1 MGGRPSEVQRRG
13 VAPPPRGALKNPF
26 LWPNVNLW
34 KGVDD
39 GCNGLEGLVIRQ
51 SRLCHTQRGGWR
63 WGGSREEALD
73 VRVRNSSAKVGNN
86 KNLATMDGERPRVW
100 ENRLAFGGRDVPP
113 NMGLFRGVKT
123 P

>member
-1 MGGRPSEVQRRG
+1 MKEERVM
-13 VAPPPRGALKNPF
+13 
-26 LWPNVNLW
+26 NLW

-39 GCNGLEGLVIRQ
+39 GCNRPDGLVIRQ

-100 ENRLAFGGRDVPP
+100 ENRLAFGGSDVPP